1 MMDSKQLALVYV
13 IDECNRMVSIAS
25 KNINSL
31 DKKKTVQHLEEQIG
45 RLFTAMKEVAEE
57 FKLSENSVYDHATHE
72 YERRQ
77 KEK

>member
-1 MMDSKQLALVYV
+1 MDSKQLALVYV
-13 IDECNRMVSIAS
+13 IEECNRMVSTAS

-31 DKKKTVQHLEEQIG
+31 DKKKTVRQLEEQMGI
-45 RLFTAMKEVAEE
+45 LFTAMKEVAEE
-57 FKLSENSVYDHATHE
+57 YKLDENSVYDHATHE